1 MTRFPCALVL
11 PFLFALPA
19 VAQDK
24 QDTLETLKARVEKL
38 EAENA
43 ALKKDLAALKQQ
55 VETLAKGPAKETK
68 PTPEEEKV
76 KQVGKS
82 FVDDLAH
89 DSLAS
94 AYRSTTAAFQKRT
107 ERKAFDEMIEKT
119 PQVKSMYTTGVTQPE
134 RVKKSSGDKGYE
146 YYYTAYET
154 GSFKLVNIS
163 LILVKDGDEWKVDDV
178 EIRVGK

>member
-1 MTRFPCALVL
+1 MTRFLCALVVAL
-11 PFLFALPA
+11 LFALPA
-19 VAQDK
+19 VAQEK
-24 QDTLETLKARVEKL
+24 QDTLEALKARVEKL

-55 VETLAKGPAKETK
+55 VETLTKGPAKETK
-68 PTPEEEKV
+68 PAPDEEKV
-76 KQVGKS
+76 KQAGTS
-82 FVDDLAH
+82 FVNDLAQ

-107 ERKAFDEMIEKT
+107 ERKSFDEMIEKT
-119 PQVKSMYTTGVTQPE
+119 PQVKFMSTNGIAQPV
-134 RVKKSSGDKGYE
+134 RVKKITGDKGYE

-154 GSFKLVNIS
+154 GAFKPVNIS

-178 EIRVGK
+178 EIRLGK